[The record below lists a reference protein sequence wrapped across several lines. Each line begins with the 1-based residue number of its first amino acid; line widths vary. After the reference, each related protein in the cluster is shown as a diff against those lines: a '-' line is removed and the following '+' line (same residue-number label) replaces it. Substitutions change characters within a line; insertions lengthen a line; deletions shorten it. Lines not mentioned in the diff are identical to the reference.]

1 MDVFEGVR
9 VIEMAS
15 WQFVPA
21 AAAALADFGADV
33 VMVEPRGGDPQRAM
47 APPGSPAMTLSM
59 QPCRAELAAAIAEHD
74 LAHWRRASASIDG
87 CAEPL
92 GPAPGLGEHTDEILG
107 KIGYAPDD
115 IAALRRSGT
124 VG

>member
-21 AAAALADFGADV
+21 AAAVLAEFGADEYV
-33 VMVEPRGGDPQRAM
+33 TETRTPAGEPVGLVRA
-47 APPGSPAMTLSM
+47 PV
-59 QPCRAELAAAIAEHD
+59 R
-74 LAHWRRASASIDG
+74 IDG

-92 GPAPGLGEHTDEILG
+92 RPAPGLGEHTDEVLG
-107 KIGYAPDD
+107 EIGYAPGD
-115 IAALRRSGT
+115 IVALRRSGT